1 MEKEDRKK
9 EPVIIDHNH
18 PIYRAICE
26 NMAESNRWNGA
37 YYYSKEIVKN
47 IIPNVQTDRSW
58 VTINIEGV
66 AADHA
71 IVFIHNNLHPE
82 RYDWLRKYKDLI
94 LVCGIPETVPK
105 VQHLGKAIY
114 LPLSV
119 DVEYVSRFR
128 MQENERDLSTAFVGR
143 PAKRKGVKFPVG
155 VILLERMKRPDLL
168 RRMARCHNVYAVG
181 RTAIE
186 ARILGCNILPYDPR
200 FPDVDRWTV
209 IDNKEAA
216 KILQKLLDD
225 IDGVTKNDKGRVET
239 KDKG

>member
-1 MEKEDRKK
+1 M
-9 EPVIIDHNH
+9 
-18 PIYRAICE
+18 
-26 NMAESNRWNGA
+26 
-37 YYYSKEIVKN
+37 
-47 IIPNVQTDRSW
+47 
-58 VTINIEGV
+58 
-66 AADHA
+66 
-71 IVFIHNNLHPE
+71 
-82 RYDWLRKYKDLI
+82 
-94 LVCGIPETVPK
+94 
-105 VQHLGKAIY
+105 QHLGKAIY